1 MTNFNS
7 RFLSLHVM
15 LLALSLLWLPSGS
28 YADDWDIAQLMQLLA
43 QNQSAHS
50 SFVETKS
57 IAMLDRPVTSSG
69 ELFYTA
75 PDHLEKRTLKP
86 KAETMV
92 LDHGTI
98 LITRGNKNYRLQ
110 LQDYPALAAF
120 IDSIRGTLAGD
131 VAALEHN
138 YILRLQG
145 AMAHW
150 TLQLLPANEQIKTV
164 VQRISISGEKGEL
177 RSIEILQADGDS
189 SVMTITQFAGP

>member
-1 MTNFNS
+1 MTNINS
-7 RFLSLHVM
+7 KSILFRNILILWSIFL
-15 LLALSLLWLPSGS
+15 LSPGA

-43 QNQSAHS
+43 QSRSAHA

-57 IAMLDRPVTSSG
+57 IAMLDKPVISSG

-92 LDHGTI
+92 LDQGTI
-98 LITRGNKNYRLQ
+98 LITRGSKNYRLQ

-131 VAALEHN
+131 AAALQHN
-138 YILRLQG
+138 YMLKLQG

-150 TLQLLPANEQIKTV
+150 TLQLLPANEQIKSV

-189 SVMTITQFAGP
+189 SVMTITQAAEP

>member
-7 RFLSLHVM
+7 GV
-15 LLALSLLWLPSGS
+15 LLFRNVLIILNIFTMAPGC
-28 YADDWDIAQLMQLLA
+28 YAADWDIAQLMQLLS
-43 QNQSAHS
+43 QTRSAHS

-57 IAMLDRPVTSSG
+57 IAMLDKPVTSSG
-69 ELFYTA
+69 ELFYIA
-75 PDHLEKRTLKP
+75 PGRLEKRTLKP

-98 LITRGNKNYRLQ
+98 LITRGSKNYRLQ

-131 VAALEHN
+131 VATLQQS
-138 YILRLQG
+138 YVLKLQG
-145 AMAHW
+145 EMARW
-150 TLQLLPANEQIKTV
+150 TLQLLPANEQIKAV

-189 SVMTITQFAGP
+189 SVMSITQLAEP